1 MNKKYAE
8 IHVLKDR
15 LREAGIPYEAQKA
28 YDGWQVGIPHL
39 YPEEDRISVIEH
51 YSSSVVYLLSA
62 ILVPPFVG
70 ALFCC
75 CETIVCLIIEF
86 VNSFLLLCDFLLTG

>member
-1 MNKKYAE
+1 MSRLINADKF
-8 IHVLKDR
+8 KDQVT
-15 LREAGIPYEAQKA
+15 AMMIAHNYPQVKA
-28 YDGWQVGIPHL
+28 IASARFSFGTAASIFMMVSAL
-39 YPEEDRISVIEH
+39 
-51 YSSSVVYLLSA
+51 SSCSVVYLLSV

-75 CETIVCLIIEF
+75 CETIVCLRIEF